1 MRASTTRGT
10 KRGVMG
16 LLKDVRDFLLPTS
29 RAQYVGRLLALCAGI
44 GVLVGAGAI
53 LFEYAVELARF
64 GILDALAGY
73 RGPGTASD
81 NRWGTTTTAFRPWVL
96 AMLPAAGGLVGGL
109 LIYWFAP
116 EAEGHGTDAVIDAYH
131 RRRGVIRARV
141 PVVKAVASAITL
153 GSGGS
158 AGREGPVAQIGAGI
172 ASSIA
177 RLLRLSTQQRRTL
190 MVAGMAAGI
199 GCMFRAPLA
208 GALFA
213 AEVLYKEMDLEFEV
227 IVPGA
232 FASIA
237 AYSVFTMAF
246 GATPLFNTA
255 GYTFD
260 DPLELIAYTGLALI
274 VAAGAKIYVRTFYG
288 VYDRFAKLRTWQPLK
303 PALGGIGVGLF
314 AFVLPEVLGT
324 GYGIVQQVLDGH
336 LTLLVLGAIVV
347 GKIITTSLTV
357 GSGQSGGVFGPA
369 IVIGAALGGL
379 VGQISHQFV
388 YRHAPPVGAFVI
400 VGMAGFFAGAAN
412 TPLSTIIMVSEMVG
426 NYHLLVPT
434 LWVSAISFALVRRS
448 TLYRSQVSRRSDSP
462 VHRDEML
469 GDVLKTITV
478 QDALD
483 DPGHEPTTIV
493 RLKTPL
499 RKIVDLFEE
508 THHDAF
514 PVTNEEHHLVG
525 VVKNFDLRHA
535 LAAETINDSLNAG
548 DLMRSAPSLTPNES
562 LHSAM
567 HKMVESNHDEL
578 VVVAEDEPNRVL
590 GTLSR
595 RDLIAAYDLR
605 SRTRSSLPPPPKRR
619 DASDASSGTP

>member
-1 MRASTTRGT
+1 MRLE
-10 KRGVMG
+10 G
-16 LLKDVRDFLLPTS
+16 LREFLLPAS
-29 RAQYVGRLLALCAGI
+29 RAQHVGRLLALCAGL

-53 LFEYAVELARF
+53 LFELAVELARF
-64 GILDALAGY
+64 SMLDALAGY
-73 RGPGTASD
+73 RPVESAGDIQT
-81 NRWGTTTTAFRPWVL
+81 WGTTTTLFRPWIL
-96 AMLPAAGGLVGGL
+96 ALLPMAGGLVGGL
-109 LIYWFAP
+109 LLYWLAP
-116 EAEGHGTDAVIDAYH
+116 EAEGHGTDAVIEAYH
-131 RRRGVIRARV
+131 RRRGYIRARV
-141 PVVKAVASAITL
+141 PVVKAIASAITL

-172 ASSIA
+172 ASSMA
-177 RLLRLSTQQRRTL
+177 RLLKLSTRQRRVL

-246 GATPLFNTA
+246 EASPLFRTA
-255 GYTFD
+255 GYVFD
-260 DPLELIAYTGLALI
+260 DPVELITYAVLAII
-274 VAAGAKIYVRTFYG
+274 VAGGAKVYVSTFYG
-288 VYDRFAKLRTWQPLK
+288 VHDRFSQLRMWPPLK
-303 PALGGIGVGLF
+303 PALGGLGVGLF

-324 GYGIVQQVLDGH
+324 GYGIVQRTLDGH
-336 LTLLVLGAIVV
+336 LPLLLLGAIVI
-347 GKIITTSLTV
+347 GKIMTTSLTV

-379 VGQISHQFV
+379 VGEVSNQFIGW
-388 YRHAPPVGAFVI
+388 HSPPVGAFVV

-434 LWVSAISFALVRRS
+434 LWVSTISFVLVRRS

-469 GDVLKTITV
+469 SDVLKTITV
-478 QDALD
+478 QEALE
-483 DPGHEPTTIV
+483 DPDHEPTKV
-493 RLKTPL
+493 VNLNTPL
-499 RKIVDLFEE
+499 RKIIGLFDQS
-508 THHDAF
+508 HHDVF
-514 PVTNEEHHLVG
+514 PVTDDERHLIG
-525 VVKNFDLRHA
+525 VIKDFDLRHV
-535 LAAETINDSLNAG
+535 LAAETINDALMAR
-548 DLMRSAPSLTPNES
+548 DLLKSAPSLTPNES

-567 HKMVESNHDEL
+567 HKMVESNQDEL
-578 VVVAEDEPNRVL
+578 VVVAEDDPDQIL

-595 RDLIAAYDLR
+595 RDLIAAYDHR
-605 SRTRSSLPPPPKRR
+605 IRAQSTLPPPAPQ
-619 DASDASSGTP
+619 

>member
-1 MRASTTRGT
+1 MRLQGIRE
-10 KRGVMG
+10 
-16 LLKDVRDFLLPTS
+16 FLLPAS
-29 RAQYVGRLLALCAGI
+29 RAQDVGRLLALCAGI
-44 GVLVGAGAI
+44 GALVGGGAI
-53 LFEYAVELARF
+53 LFELALEGARF
-64 GILDALAGY
+64 GLLDALAGY
-73 RGPGTASD
+73 RPPVSTGDTQV
-81 NRWGTTTTAFRPWVL
+81 WGATKTPFRPWVL
-96 AMLPAAGGLVGGL
+96 ALLPVGGGLIGGV

-131 RRRGVIRARV
+131 RRRGRIRARV
-141 PVVKAVASAITL
+141 PVVKALASAIAL

-158 AGREGPVAQIGAGI
+158 GGREGPVAQIGAGI
-172 ASSIA
+172 GSTVAS
-177 RLLRLSTQQRRTL
+177 LLRLGTRQRRVL

-246 GATPLFNTA
+246 GTSPLFSTA

-260 DPLELIAYTGLALI
+260 DPLELITYTVLAMI
-274 VAAGAKIYVRTFYG
+274 VAGGAKVYVRTFYDIH
-288 VYDRFAKLRTWQPLK
+288 DRFARLQIWRPLK
-303 PALGGIGVGLF
+303 PALGGVAVGLF
-314 AFVLPEVLGT
+314 AFILPGVMGAS
-324 GYGIVQQVLDGH
+324 YGIVQQTLDGH
-336 LTLLVLGAIVV
+336 LPLMLLGAIVV
-347 GKIITTSLTV
+347 GKILTTSFTI

-379 VGQISHQFV
+379 CGEFSNQFIAW
-388 YRHAPPVGAFVI
+388 HSPPVGAFVI

-434 LWVSAISFALVRRS
+434 LWVSTISFALVRRS

-469 GDVLKTITV
+469 GEVLKTITV

-483 DPGHEPTTIV
+483 DPDHEPIAIV
-493 RLKTPL
+493 KLATPL
-499 RKIVDLFEE
+499 RKIIRLFDQ
-508 THHDAF
+508 THHDVL
-514 PVTNEEHHLVG
+514 PVTDDDDHLVG
-525 VVKNFDLRHA
+525 VIKDFDLRHV
-535 LAAETINDSLNAG
+535 LAAETINDDLIAG
-548 DLMRSAPSLTPNES
+548 DLMKTAPSLTPDES

-567 HKMVESNHDEL
+567 HKMVESNQDEL
-578 VVVAEDEPNRVL
+578 VVVDRADPTEII

-595 RDLIAAYDLR
+595 RDLIAAYDHRIR
-605 SRTRSSLPPPPKRR
+605 SQTTVPPPAPR
-619 DASDASSGTP
+619 

>member
-1 MRASTTRGT
+1 MRFGA
-10 KRGVMG
+10 
-16 LLKDVRDFLLPTS
+16 VREFLLPAS
-29 RAQYVGRLLALCAGI
+29 RAQDVGRLLALCAFL

-53 LFEYAVELARF
+53 LFELAVELAKLA
-64 GILDALAGY
+64 ILDGLAGY
-73 RGPGTASD
+73 RPAGSAGESQT
-81 NRWGTTTTAFRPWVL
+81 WGTTATLFRPWVL
-96 AMLPAAGGLVGGL
+96 AALPVAGGLIGGL
-109 LIYWFAP
+109 LIYWLPP

-131 RRRGVIRARV
+131 RRRGYIRGRV
-141 PVVKAVASAITL
+141 PIVKAVASAITL

-177 RLLRLSTQQRRTL
+177 RLLRLSTRQRRVL

-246 GATPLFNTA
+246 GATPLFGTA
-255 GYTFD
+255 GYSFA
-260 DPLELIAYTGLALI
+260 DPLELIAYTALAVV
-274 VAAGAKIYVRTFYG
+274 VAGGAKIYVSTFYG
-288 VYDRFAKLRTWQPLK
+288 IHDRFSKLRLWPPLK
-303 PALGGIGVGLF
+303 PALGGVGVGLF
-314 AFVLPEVLGT
+314 AFFLPEVLGT
-324 GYGIVQQVLDGH
+324 SYGVVQQTLDGN
-336 LTLLVLGAIVV
+336 LPLMALGAIAI

-379 VGQISHQFV
+379 IGGISNQFIDW
-388 YRHAPPVGAFVI
+388 HSPPAGAFAI
-400 VGMAGFFAGAAN
+400 VGMAGFFAAAAN

-434 LWVSAISFALVRRS
+434 MWVSTIAFVLVRRS

-469 GDVLKTITV
+469 SDVLKTITV

-483 DPGHEPTTIV
+483 DPGHEPTATV
-493 RLKTPL
+493 HLKTPL
-499 RKIVDLFEE
+499 RKIVHLFDQ
-508 THHDAF
+508 THRDVF
-514 PVTNEEHHLVG
+514 PVTDDDRHLIG
-525 VVKNFDLRHA
+525 VIKDFDLRHV
-535 LAAETINDSLNAG
+535 LAAETINDALIAA
-548 DLMRSAPSLTPNES
+548 DLMKSAPALTPNES

-567 HKMVESNHDEL
+567 HKMVESNQDEL
-578 VVVAEDEPNRVL
+578 VVVAEDERDQIV

-595 RDLIAAYDLR
+595 GDLIAAYDHRIRAR
-605 SRTRSSLPPPPKRR
+605 STLPPPPRR
-619 DASDASSGTP
+619 AKDTGRSTDAESSAD